1 MYRSLLGSVSVVIV
15 GTFLSVSPSA
25 AWDKADRQAYNN
37 KMAILKVMLEGAR
50 ERAIATNDLETMCLI
65 MSIGNDVTETYLR
78 SRADDAM
85 IQKRL
90 AGMRNDLSACL
101 ALLYKRR

>member
-15 GTFLSVSPSA
+15 GTFLSVSPLA
-25 AWDKADRQAYNN
+25 ALDKADRQAYSN

-78 SRADDAM
+78 SRADDA
-85 IQKRL
+85 IIKKRL
-90 AGMRNDLSACL
+90 AGMRNDLTACL